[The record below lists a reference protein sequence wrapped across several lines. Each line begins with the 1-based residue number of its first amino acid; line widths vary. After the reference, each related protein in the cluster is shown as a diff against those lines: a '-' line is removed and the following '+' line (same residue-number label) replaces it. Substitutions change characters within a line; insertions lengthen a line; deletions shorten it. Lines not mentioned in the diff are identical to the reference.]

1 MNREVHVRFC
11 EGVGVKF
18 PRATRPLIHTF
29 AVWIYLPYIV
39 ATELEIALHPLDA
52 FFLTVVENSV
62 GEVLLLIASPCGA
75 PFRVAPIGP
84 VCAGSVGAF
93 FTPLSPWLH

>member
-29 AVWIYLPYIV
+29 AFQRCPQHLWLWVYSFFKQHVAVMLIERGGQQAESVRSLPKRH
-39 ATELEIALHPLDA
+39 LPLR
-52 FFLTVVENSV
+52 S
-62 GEVLLLIASPCGA
+62 
-75 PFRVAPIGP
+75 RVRA
-84 VCAGSVGAF
+84 
-93 FTPLSPWLH
+93 